1 MKSFAIWQKSS
12 IFAVANYL
20 SLFAHLH
27 MIEITKIKLYSVK
40 RLFLFFVAIATLNSA
55 FADYYVAGNG
65 SAGSSWCGG
74 NEWNASG
81 SRMTGT
87 PASITFDNVS
97 AGSYQFKI
105 TNGSW
110 STNWGYSALDQ
121 LCSNI
126 QCYGNSDGNVCF
138 SITEAQNLT
147 ITFDGSN
154 ICLTGD
160 GNNVLDTADM
170 ASVGVPAEYEGV
182 MLQGFYWDS
191 YTKTKYSNTKWATL
205 DANYAELIAEDF
217 DLIWLPPSATGG
229 GVGYYAKTY
238 SNQNSDW
245 GSKAALQS
253 LINHLHAQDVKVIA
267 DIVINHRQS
276 SNGWTGFSAENFEGY
291 GTWQITSEHLCS
303 GDEAFTSSTSDS
315 KTKPHGAAD
324 TGDNDGGCR
333 DLDHTSEYVQDYIKA
348 YLNWMRD
355 SMRYDGWRFDMVK
368 GYLGNYV
375 SMYNVSSQP
384 FFSVGEYWDGNAA
397 SLKSYL
403 QSAKFNTTVFD
414 FSLKY
419 SLKSALGTGTNY
431 SSLKNAGMRSV
442 GMEKYA
448 VTFIDNH
455 DTFER
460 SDNQSDE
467 FSGYNANLS
476 QDTHRAKI
484 LRANAYILMMP
495 GTPCV
500 FWPHWYSYREA
511 IHELVALRKAAG
523 IHSESLVSDESA
535 SSSAY
540 SATVT
545 GHHGSIVL
553 RMGSGR
559 DMSTPAGYTLAI
571 TGPQFEIYM
580 SSGVDYTPSVLSS
593 IEDLPLQQVAPAK
606 FIENGH
612 LYIESNGSLFDS
624 TGRRIR

>member
-1 MKSFAIWQKSS
+1 MKR
-12 IFAVANYL
+12 L
-20 SLFAHLH
+20 SL
-27 MIEITKIKLYSVK
+27 
-40 RLFLFFVAIATLNSA
+40 LFFLLAAVGSV

-74 NEWNASG
+74 HEWNASG
-81 SRMTGT
+81 SKMSGS
-87 PASITFDNVS
+87 PASITYADVP

-105 TNGSW
+105 TNGTW
-110 STNWGYSALDQ
+110 SSNWGYSALDQ

-138 SITEAQNLT
+138 STTEPQNLT
-147 ITFDGSN
+147 ITFDGSK

-160 GNNVLDTADM
+160 GNNVLDTADI

-191 YTKTKYSNTKWATL
+191 YSKTKYSNTKWATL
-205 DANYAELIAEDF
+205 NGNYADLIGRDF
-217 DLIWLPPSATGG
+217 DLIWLPPSAAGG

-245 GSKAALQS
+245 GNKAALQS
-253 LINHLHAQDVKVIA
+253 LISHLHTQNVKVIA

-276 SNGWTGFSAENFEGY
+276 SNGWTGFSSENFDGY
-291 GTWQITSEHLCS
+291 GTWQITSEHICS
-303 GDEAFTSSTSDS
+303 GDEAFTNSSSDS
-315 KTKPHGAAD
+315 KNKPHGAAD

-333 DLDHTSEYVQDYIKA
+333 DLDHTSQYVQDYIKA

-355 SMRYDGWRFDMVK
+355 SMHYDGWRFDMVK
-368 GYLGNYV
+368 GYLGSYV

-384 FFSVGEYWDGNAA
+384 FFSVGEYWDGNAGA
-397 SLKSYL
+397 LKSYL
-403 QSAKFNTTVFD
+403 QTAKYNTTVFD

-419 SLKSALGTGTNY
+419 ALKSALGTGSNY
-431 SSLKNAGMRSV
+431 NGLKNAGMRSV

-460 SDNQSDE
+460 NDNQQDE
-467 FSGYNANLS
+467 FSGYNVDLGNE
-476 QDTHRAKI
+476 THRGKI

-500 FWPHWYSYREA
+500 FWPHWHTYCDA
-511 IHELVALRKAAG
+511 IHELIALRKAAG
-523 IHSESLVSDESA
+523 IHSESVVTEETA
-535 SSSAY
+535 TSSSY
-540 SATVT
+540 SAKVA
-545 GHHGSIVL
+545 GHRGSIVL
-553 RMGSGR
+553 RMGASR
-559 DMSTPAGYTLAI
+559 DMTAPAGFTLAI
-571 TGPQFEIYM
+571 SGPQFEIYM
-580 SSGVDYTPSVLSS
+580 SSEVEYTPSVITSV
-593 IEDLPLQQVAPAK
+593 EDLPLQQAAPVK
-606 FIENGH
+606 YIENGH
-612 LYIESNGSLFDS
+612 LYIDSNGSLFDS